1 MQASATEIWVII
13 AVLGVGTYLI
23 RWSFL
28 GALGDRDLPNWMLRM
43 LRYTPVAVLPALVAP
58 LVRAGLIPADWPYTV
73 NAVSG
78 YSGGGKALIARF
90 DLTEVQADYILETRL
105 RQLARLEEMK
115 IRGEQ
120 EELLKEQAKL
130 QALLG
135 SDAKLR

>member
-58 LVRAGLIPADWPYTV
+58 LVVWPAATVGTADPARMAAAAATVAVGVLTRNVMLAILAGGITLAGLLY
-73 NAVSG
+73 
-78 YSGGGKALIARF
+78 
-90 DLTEVQADYILETRL
+90 
-105 RQLARLEEMK
+105 
-115 IRGEQ
+115 
-120 EELLKEQAKL
+120 LL
-130 QALLG
+130 
-135 SDAKLR
+135 